1 MVTENSKQTDSM
13 RGGSKRGFTLVEL
26 LVVIAILSI
35 LAGLLMPAL
44 SKAVET
50 ARAMSCTNNLK
61 QIGLAIDNYCTDNN
75 DYYPAEYW
83 VFWKNLF
90 PYIGIEKDTSGY
102 YSSVPGILVCPSDG
116 NPGKL
121 SATGVTK
128 YVPISYGFNYT
139 RVCKDITNPSLSY
152 WKRSR
157 VPKPTLFVLVSDS
170 GNDPSSQYIID
181 WSTIFPVSTRHG
193 GCSNVLFGDQHVEK
207 RSYTDLMD
215 CLNGIQSGWWAN

>member
-1 MVTENSKQTDSM
+1 MFKENKNLPAAARNRSW
-13 RGGSKRGFTLVEL
+13 RNFTLVEL
-26 LVVIAILSI
+26 LVVIAIVSI

-90 PYIGIEKDTSGY
+90 PYIGIEKESTGL
-102 YSSVPGILVCPSDG
+102 YSSVPGILVCPSDS
-116 NPGKL
+116 NPGKV
-121 SATGVTK
+121 STTGVTK
-128 YVPISYGFNYT
+128 YVPISYGFNYQRICFQT
-139 RVCKDITNPSLSY
+139 TNPTLSY
-152 WKRSR
+152 WRRNR
-157 VPKPTLFVLVSDS
+157 VPKLTAFIVAADS
-170 GNDPSSQYIID
+170 GNEPSSGYISD
-181 WSTIFPVSTRHG
+181 WSTIYPVSTRHG
-193 GCSNVLFGDQHVEK
+193 GGSNVLFGDQHVEK

-215 CLNGIQSGWWAN
+215 CLNGIQNGWWAN